1 MFGHAQLP
9 HLCPQ
14 GSRAVCDGRSVNS
27 VIGFCALFGVPP
39 LRPYYSEDLLPTAV
53 VPNPS
58 AARPR
63 FRNSRA
69 PAVRLRIRFSYRK
82 SSTSASSSPVS
93 MICTRSTRLSSPLA
107 IPLTLFLT
115 SLDQSR
121 EPQPLLCQVTE
132 SVFCEC
138 DRRTLCPLLA
148 PGCIL
153 AVDLSSR

>member
-1 MFGHAQLP
+1 MFGHAQLT

-14 GSRAVCDGRSVNS
+14 SSRAVCDGRRVNS

-63 FRNSRA
+63 FRNSCA
-69 PAVRLRIRFSYRK
+69 AAVRLRIRFSYRK

-107 IPLTLFLT
+107 MLSPLITLLSTTHSFLD
-115 SLDQSR
+115 LPR
-121 EPQPLLCQVTE
+121 PEPRASAIALP
-132 SVFCEC
+132 SH
-138 DRRTLCPLLA
+138 
-148 PGCIL
+148 
-153 AVDLSSR
+153 